1 MNQRGKMRKSSAG
14 LFGVALVVL
23 LALTFGSLSIK
34 FGAPQKWD
42 AAGFWTLV
50 TFASVIELSRRRWKE
65 RTFWGSL
72 LVIGLVHVTAIW
84 LIFNRGISAQ
94 RVPLVITLPFMWA
107 EVTMILKLV
116 RLREID
122 RKHHAPVG

>member
-1 MNQRGKMRKSSAG
+1 MRRSSAG
-14 LFGVALVVL
+14 LLGLALVVL

-42 AAGFWTLV
+42 AAGFWTLA

-65 RTFWGSL
+65 RTFRGSL
-72 LVIGLVHVTAIW
+72 LVIGLVHITAIW
-84 LIFNRGISAQ
+84 LIFGRGVGAE
-94 RVPLVITLPFMWA
+94 RVPLVVTLPFIWA

-116 RLREID
+116 RVREID
-122 RKHHAPVG
+122 REHHAPAG